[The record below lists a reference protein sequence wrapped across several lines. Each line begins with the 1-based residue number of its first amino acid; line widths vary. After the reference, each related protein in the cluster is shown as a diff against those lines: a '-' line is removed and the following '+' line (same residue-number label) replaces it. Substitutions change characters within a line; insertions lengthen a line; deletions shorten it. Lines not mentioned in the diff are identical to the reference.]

1 MDLSNNNETKQMES
15 SHDIQKHVA
24 EWFKRTRPRDPHL
37 KKMRLRADK
46 VSRMVQGWAGMS
58 FWEFAR
64 FASAAGWKIIDE
76 NGKVIIGNPEIQQ
89 QEIDDNTTTKEE

>member
-1 MDLSNNNETKQMES
+1 MESNNNETKQMEQ

-24 EWFKRTRPRDPHL
+24 AWFKRNRPRDPHL

-58 FWEFAR
+58 MWEFAR
-64 FASAAGWKIIDE
+64 FAAAANWKIIDE

-89 QEIDDNTTTKEE
+89 LEIDHNTTNQEE